1 MRKVVNYEKEIN
13 VTGYTNTISDWFDFL
28 RDCDDTKIGL

>member
-1 MRKVVNYEKEIN
+1 MKKEIN
-13 VTGYTNTISDWFDFL
+13 VTGYTNTISDWLDLL